1 MNTAARIVGQARPG
15 GVVVSGSVWPYLRER
30 CRGRSCGF
38 VDLKGKGGVELIECH
53 EVR

>member
-1 MNTAARIVGQARPG
+1 
-15 GVVVSGSVWPYLRER
+15 VVVSGSIWPHLGER

-38 VDLKGKGGVELIECH
+38 VELKGKGGVELIECD